1 MKTIISSEIQKVA
14 NETYRAIRQKVADID
29 VLTVLHMSDEYS
41 FIAQGADMV
50 KPEKLWVFDIGKERT
65 ARDFFKHNPP
75 TPAEVENAIQ
85 VVEDEIMSLHRL
97 LIATPDLYTLDESV
111 YEIAKLTVST
121 GSEKKI
127 ILSRPDMEQV
137 FNRLAAIISGRPASQ
152 DVLPTTNSFAA
163 TLLIL
168 REVMHHLGFMNIT
181 VLKNTEY

>member
-65 ARDFFKHNPP
+65 ARNFFKHNPP
-75 TPAEVENAIQ
+75 TLAEVENAIQ
-85 VVEDEIMSLHRL
+85 VVEDEIMSLHRQ